1 MKKGAQMSVPQRDI
15 CGSEV
20 RQHLV
25 NKAWVDDL
33 ERGNITCL
41 QDVGHQLQRPQVI
54 TGQGSGGRAQLVE
67 HTESGVGAAGNLTAE
82 VLLAQLL
89 GYRQETQVNL
99 TLVLM
104 NRFRKQRYDTFAFLL
119 SLLHIEVARFIDS
132 LPKWSYIVNSMTA
145 DNLATQGTRA
155 STVMLMA
162 MFSQII
168 TVSAPERL
176 NHGPLYGSS
185 KILQWHFQIIFLT
198 ETIQILFLVTL

>member
-33 ERGNITCL
+33 ERGHITCL

-67 HTESGVGAAGNLTAE
+67 HAESGVGAAGNLTAE

-89 GYRQETQVNL
+89 GCRQETQVNL
-99 TLVLM
+99 NLVLM
-104 NRFRKQRYDTFAFLL
+104 NRFQETNIWYICIFAITSPHWGGTVYWQPPEMILH
-119 SLLHIEVARFIDS
+119 SLQHDC
-132 LPKWSYIVNSMTA
+132 W
-145 DNLATQGTRA
+145 
-155 STVMLMA
+155 
-162 MFSQII
+162 
-168 TVSAPERL
+168 
-176 NHGPLYGSS
+176 
-185 KILQWHFQIIFLT
+185 
-198 ETIQILFLVTL
+198 